1 MTINFNPTILQIL
14 NQPNKPGGIQSVA
27 TVLAETLEAKGLVCH
42 KSRINLT
49 SILKDIMFYRK
60 SLPTIV
66 IVHGMSNLVTLRAL
80 LYLLLRRVARCR
92 PVRTIWQVHFHP
104 FSHHHRP
111 LLAKLYFYSVNLA
124 LASIADTVVAITPIE
139 KQYLAKHIT
148 SSKIR
153 VVPNPLRSFSED
165 LDVEN
170 VSKYIEGENTSR
182 PYVLTVG
189 RNDYNKNIA
198 AVSALTTAIKGAGYD
213 SIIVTN
219 SKDHIDANCTVYLDC
234 SDTELNML
242 IANAYCVVIPA
253 KYEAFS
259 LVAIESIARGT
270 PLICGS
276 NVGALSFGCVRR
288 AAVITDFTE
297 SSFLSS
303 LRKVNLPLGVMNTL
317 AIEVNST
324 FSTTTFGDNW
334 LRLIRH
340 V

>member
-1 MTINFNPTILQIL
+1 MTINSTPTILQIL
-14 NQPNKPGGIQSVA
+14 NQPNKLGGIQSVA
-27 TVLAETLEAKGLVCH
+27 TVLAETLKAKGLVCH
-42 KSRINLT
+42 DSGNTLT
-49 SILKDIMFYRK
+49 SILKDVIFDRK
-60 SLPTIV
+60 TLPTIV

-80 LYLLLRRVARCR
+80 LYLLFRRVARCR

-104 FSHHHRP
+104 FSHHRRP

-139 KQYLAKHIT
+139 KKYLAKYIS

-165 LDVEN
+165 LDIEN
-170 VSKYIEGENTSR
+170 VSKYIDGENTSR

-189 RNDYNKNIA
+189 RNDYNKNIV
-198 AVSALTTAIKGAGYD
+198 AVSALTTAIKAEGYD

-219 SKDHIDANCTVYLDC
+219 SKDHIDANCTVHLAC
-234 SDTELNML
+234 SDYELNTL
-242 IANAYCVVIPA
+242 IANAYCVIIPA

-259 LVAIESIARGT
+259 LIAIESIARGT
-270 PLICGS
+270 PLICGP
-276 NVGALSFGCVRR
+276 NVGALSFECVRR

-297 SSFLSS
+297 SSFVSC
-303 LRKVNLPLGVMNTL
+303 LRKVNLPLDVMNALST
-317 AIEVNST
+317 EVIST
-324 FSTTTFGDNW
+324 FSTNSFGDNW

>member
-1 MTINFNPTILQIL
+1 MTINLTPTILQIL
-14 NQPNKPGGIQSVA
+14 NLPNKPGGIQSVA
-27 TVLAETLEAKGLVCH
+27 TVLAETLEARGLVCLN
-42 KSRINLT
+42 SRIILT
-49 SILKDIMFYRK
+49 SIVKYIMFDRK
-60 SLPTIV
+60 TLPTIV

-80 LYLLLRRVARCR
+80 LYLLFRRVARCR

-124 LASIADTVVAITPIE
+124 LASIVDTVVAITPIE
-139 KQYLAKHIT
+139 KKYLAKFIK

-153 VVPNPLRSFSED
+153 VVPNPLRSFSVD

-170 VSKYIEGENTSR
+170 DSKYTDGENTSR

-189 RNDYNKNIA
+189 RNDYNKNIT
-198 AVSALTTAIKGAGYD
+198 AVSALTNVIKAAGYD

-219 SKDHIDANCTVYLDC
+219 NKDHIDPNCTVHLAC
-234 SDTELNML
+234 SDDELNNL
-242 IANAYCVVIPA
+242 IANAYCVIIPA

-270 PLICGS
+270 PLICGP
-276 NVGALSFGCVRR
+276 NVGALSFECVRR

-297 SSFLSS
+297 SSFVSC

-317 AIEVNST
+317 ATEVTST
-324 FSTTTFGDNW
+324 FSTTTFGDDW